1 MEQETFNI
9 KKYKQRQKAMLRNL
23 TDNPNS
29 EISLVGKVIMC
40 SRDKPEWIILCNANQ
55 WDC

>member
-1 MEQETFNI
+1 MEQETFSI

-23 TDNPNS
+23 THNPNN
-29 EISLVGKVIMC
+29 EISLLGKVIMC
-40 SRDKPEWIILCNANQ
+40 YRDKPEWIILCNANK